1 MSTRFTEIQAGGKRY
16 RLDRD
21 LKALLKEEGAPHPIT
36 SQNMQLLEFLVSRQ
50 QHDLV
55 TRNQIFE
62 HLYGG
67 TKVPLNQAVDLA
79 IKSLREALGLGFVTT
94 DHGKGWRFTADI
106 RHFDEVQDDEE
117 GKDDGLFPRIIDVAR
132 QSGASSQAD
141 RLCADIARIVA
152 DQNDR
157 NDALRFLERYLQEE
171 LNDTDEWIASSL
183 QGVEENKAK
192 PKETGGAIAAFA
204 FSGIFYARELSD
216 AKKKKRTLEAM
227 RSELAHLA
235 KGHGTDDIVSGLSK
249 IVRFYLTR
257 D

>member
-1 MSTRFTEIQAGGKRY
+1 MSTRFTEITAGGKRY
-16 RLDRD
+16 RLDRN
-21 LKALLKEEGAPHPIT
+21 LKALLKEEGALHPVT
-36 SQNMQLLEFLVSRQ
+36 AQNMQLLEFLVSHQ

-67 TKVPLNQAVDLA
+67 SKAPLNQAVDLA
-79 IKSLREALGLGFVTT
+79 IKSLRETLGSEFIKT
-94 DHGKGWRFTADI
+94 DHGKGWRFTANI
-106 RHFDEVQDDEE
+106 RHFDEVQDEKE
-117 GKDDGLFPRIIDVAR
+117 GKESGLFAGIIDAAR
-132 QSGASSQAD
+132 QSGASTQAD
-141 RLCADIARIVA
+141 RLCDDVTRIVA

-157 NDALRFLERYLQEE
+157 NDALRFLERYIQEE
-171 LNDTDEWIASSL
+171 LNDTDEWIASTL
-183 QGVEENKAK
+183 QGVEENKKK
-192 PKETGGAIAAFA
+192 PKETDGAIAAFA
-204 FSGIFYARELSD
+204 FSGIFHARELSD

-249 IVRFYLTR
+249 IVRFYLSR